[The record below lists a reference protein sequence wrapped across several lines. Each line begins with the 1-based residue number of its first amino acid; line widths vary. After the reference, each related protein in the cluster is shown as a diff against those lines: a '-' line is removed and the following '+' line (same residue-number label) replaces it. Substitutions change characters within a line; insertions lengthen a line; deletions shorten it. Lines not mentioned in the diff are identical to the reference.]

1 MAMTSTLSA
10 ASRRTSPPVISMLM
24 QEALADPA
32 LISLAAGFVDQES
45 LPDRATAAAVAAI
58 LADPVEGKRAL
69 QYGTTSG
76 DVALRAGLLRRLE
89 SDERAEPGA
98 FARLLP
104 RVVVTQGSQQLL
116 YLIAEAL
123 LDPGD
128 IVIVESPTY
137 FVFLGVLETRGAR
150 AVGVPVDE
158 GGLRLDALEATLA
171 EIEARGELD
180 RVKLIYTIS
189 EHSNPTG
196 LSLADDR
203 RGPLVALA
211 ERWSKRRK
219 IYILEDAAYRG
230 LSYGDA
236 PEPRSVWGRDLGHDT
251 VILARTFSKTYSPG
265 MKTGFGVLPE
275 PLVRPVL
282 DLKGNHDFGS
292 SNFQQMAL
300 ARLLGDGECDRQLAR
315 LKGVYRRKRD
325 AILAALEDQFAGVE
339 GVSWTHPEGGLFVWF
354 SAPEALDL
362 GPHGP
367 VWPRCRERGVL
378 YVPGQYAF
386 AAEPTPPPTNH
397 ARLCFGVPDED
408 DLVEGVKRLAAAL
421 ADCLDPVAL
430 AGR

>member
-1 MAMTSTLSA
+1 MPTTSTLSA
-10 ASRRTSPPVISMLM
+10 ASRRTTPPVISTLM

-32 LISLAAGFVDQES
+32 LISLAAGFVDQDS
-45 LPDRATAAAVAAI
+45 LPNEATAAAVAAV
-58 LADPVEGKRAL
+58 LADPIEGKRAL
-69 QYGTTSG
+69 QYGTTAG
-76 DVALRAGLLRRLE
+76 DIALRAGLLRLLE
-89 SDERAEPGA
+89 ENEGVAPGA
-98 FARLLP
+98 FERLLP

-116 YLIAEAL
+116 YLVAEAL

-128 IVIVESPTY
+128 IVLVESPTY
-137 FVFLGVLETRGAR
+137 FVFLGVLETQGAR

-171 EIEARGELD
+171 DLEGRGELD

-189 EHSNPTG
+189 EHSNPSG
-196 LSLADDR
+196 LSLAEDR
-203 RGPLVALA
+203 RGPLVELA

-236 PEPRSVWGRDLGHDT
+236 PESPSVWGRDAGHDT

-282 DLKGNHDFGS
+282 DLKGYHDFGS
-292 SNFQQMAL
+292 SNFQQMVL
-300 ARLLGDGECDRQLAR
+300 ERLLADGGYARQMAR
-315 LKGVYRRKRD
+315 LKEIYRRKRD
-325 AILAALEDQFAGVE
+325 AMIAALEEHFDGVE
-339 GVSWTHPEGGLFVWF
+339 GASWTRPAGGLFVWF
-354 SAPEALDL
+354 TAPEGLDL
-362 GPHGP
+362 GPRGP

-408 DLVEGVKRLAAAL
+408 DLVEGVKRLAAAV

>member
-1 MAMTSTLSA
+1 MATTSTLSA
-10 ASRRTSPPVISMLM
+10 ASRRTTPPVISTLM
-24 QEALADPA
+24 QEALADPS

-45 LPDRATAAAVAAI
+45 LPDEATAEAIAAI
-58 LADPVEGKRAL
+58 LADPIEGKRAL
-69 QYGTTSG
+69 QYGTTIG

-89 SDERAEPGA
+89 RDERAETGS

-104 RVVVTQGSQQLL
+104 RLVVTQGSQQLL
-116 YLIAEAL
+116 YLVAEAL

-128 IVIVESPTY
+128 IVLVESPTY
-137 FVFLGVLETRGAR
+137 FCFLGILETHGAR
-150 AVGVPVDE
+150 AVGVPIDE
-158 GGLRLDALEATLA
+158 GGLRLDTLEATLA
-171 EIEARGELD
+171 DLEARGELD

-196 LSLADDR
+196 LSLAEDR
-203 RGPLVALA
+203 RGPLVEIA

-230 LSYGDA
+230 LTYGDV
-236 PEPRSVWGRDLGHDT
+236 PEPPSVWGRDRGHDT
-251 VILARTFSKTYSPG
+251 VILARTFSKTFSPG

-300 ARLLGDGECDRQLAR
+300 ARLLADGHCDRQLAR

-325 AILAALEDQFAGVE
+325 AMLAALEDQFAGVD
-339 GVSWTHPEGGLFVWF
+339 GVSWTHPKGGLFVWF
-354 SAPEALDL
+354 TAPDGLDM

-378 YVPGQYAF
+378 YVPGHFAF

-421 ADCLDPVAL
+421 ADCLEPVAV